1 MKLEAKGF
9 LENTVLRVEG
19 HRAWLVCGGI
29 SVADWRETLAAKHGK
44 LSQILG
50 RLLCWL
56 GLHDFRVINVRFG
69 FGASGNIEQVECRR
83 CGRFTTRQS
92 R

>member
-1 MKLEAKGF
+1 MLG
-9 LENTVLRVEG
+9 
-19 HRAWLVCGGI
+19 
-29 SVADWRETLAAKHGK
+29 AKHSK

-56 GLHDFRVINVRFG
+56 GFHDFRVINVRFG
-69 FGASGNIEQVECRR
+69 FGGGGNIEQVECRR

-92 R
+92 G

>member
-1 MKLEAKGF
+1 MGAKNTKLP
-9 LENTVLRVEG
+9 
-19 HRAWLVCGGI
+19 
-29 SVADWRETLAAKHGK
+29 
-44 LSQILG
+44 QILG

>member
-1 MKLEAKGF
+1 M
-9 LENTVLRVEG
+9 
-19 HRAWLVCGGI
+19 GG
-29 SVADWRETLAAKHGK
+29 KHAK

-50 RLLCWL
+50 RLLCGL

-83 CGRFTTRQS
+83 CGQFTTRQS

>member
-1 MKLEAKGF
+1 MLGAK
-9 LENTVLRVEG
+9 NT
-19 HRAWLVCGGI
+19 
-29 SVADWRETLAAKHGK
+29 K

-50 RLLCWL
+50 RLLCRL